1 MNEFYVYAHKRLDTQ
16 AVFYVGKGK
25 GKRDTEKSS
34 RNKYWHNVVNKAGFK
49 VVRVGVELTEN
60 QAFDM
65 EKELIQFLREEGVTL
80 CNMTDGGEGSSGL
93 LHTEEQKRKIGD
105 AQRGVPKPESQK
117 KKLSELLKSGDHP
130 IFSEESRAKN
140 RGENHWAHGLTGE
153 ANPNY
158 GRKDTPEMI
167 EAKRQRMLGRKTGA
181 CTEERREAIRK
192 ATIGVKK
199 STTENMKKPK
209 VKHQCPVCG
218 VMVDKGNT
226 SRWHGEGK
234 CGGSDVS
241 Q

>member
-25 GKRDTEKSS
+25 GNRHLKRYGRS
-34 RNKYWHNVVNKAGFK
+34 NYWNNIVNKAGYK
-49 VVRVGVELTEN
+49 SVIVGSELSEQ

-65 EKELIQFLREEGVTL
+65 EKELIEFLREEGVTL

-117 KKLSELLKSGDHP
+117 KKLSELLLSGEHP
-130 IFSEESRAKN
+130 IFSEKAKAKN
-140 RGENHWAHGLTGE
+140 RGENHWAYGLTGE
-153 ANPNY
+153 ANPSY

-167 EAKRQRMLGRKTGA
+167 EAKRQRMLGRKIGA

-192 ATIGVKK
+192 ATTGVKK

-209 VKHQCPVCG
+209 IKHECPVCG
-218 VMVDKGNT
+218 VMVDKGNM

-241 Q
+241 